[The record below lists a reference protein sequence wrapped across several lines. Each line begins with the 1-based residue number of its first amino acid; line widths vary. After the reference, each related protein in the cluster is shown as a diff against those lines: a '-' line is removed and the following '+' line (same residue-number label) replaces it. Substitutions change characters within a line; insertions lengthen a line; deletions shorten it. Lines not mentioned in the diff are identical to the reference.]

1 MLNLKNYV
9 LQFKIE
15 PGSARNSGLGDKPM
29 QQKIIQFLKKQ
40 QDKKKNLDSIPIA
53 NENKKKK

>member
-15 PGSARNSGLGDKPM
+15 PGSARNGGLGDKPM